1 MIEEEEAGVHA
12 GRRFFGH
19 FGVGSRLMLRHRS
32 VALLLMITLL
42 AAMLPAGR
50 GEGCRLCGKLG
61 RCCCFTRPAAHP
73 AHCAMVGGMNNRTAC
88 SMERSPARP
97 AALRAPQT
105 LPERTAA
112 FAVPAVPGTPES
124 AGLAAAAVARR
135 PSRFSSLPP
144 TPPPRAVRFV

>member
-1 MIEEEEAGVHA
+1 
-12 GRRFFGH
+12 
-19 FGVGSRLMLRHRS
+19 MLRHRS

-73 AHCAMVGGMNNRTAC
+73 AAAHCGMTGMTGMTTPC
-88 SMERSPARP
+88 SLNRSPVRP

-105 LPERTAA
+105 LPERTGA
-112 FAVPAVPGTPES
+112 FAVLAVPGTPES
-124 AGLAAAAVARR
+124 AGLLAAAAVTRY